1 MRLMHILPYA
11 ALILLGEA
19 AIGSVPGIVA
29 AREGGMGLGS
39 ALIMAQAAQVAGMAF
54 GAVMAAHLV
63 DRWSVHVALVGGAL
77 LYYGGLIGVGHQP
90 AHLLGWVIV
99 VVGLGGAGLGMV
111 LTASLSAAG
120 GVIGRE
126 RPLALAV
133 LLIATL
139 AAGLLVGNPVFVPGP
154 TTLVIVAAI
163 ILGGAILLAWY
174 ARGGSVRQPSTPG
187 RSGEATGLTM
197 RLALALGA
205 LLAVGVLAT
214 LWGIEP
220 SRVSAAMVAG
230 SLGAAGSAS
239 LDGLRLGLVLL
250 GLAAVAAAAI
260 LLWVRG
266 RPSSATV
273 MAAAAAASASTALAA
288 AGLLA
293 VVGFAMPRELSPPD
307 SRGGPLGELAALAG
321 GAGGLVLGAWLLG
334 RGVRPRTVASVGSL
348 ILAGLSTLL
357 LVDAG
362 TLLQSSGALGP
373 IAEIA
378 VTTFGGGFT
387 AVALRLLLAEAPAGE
402 RGFAAAAGV
411 AAAGFGGMAGLMIGA
426 GEGMTLAIGA
436 AEGMSTGLMVLLAA
450 SLVGVGLAAV
460 LPVRHERVAA
470 A

>member
-1 MRLMHILPYA
+1 MRLTHVLPYA
-11 ALILLGEA
+11 VLILLGEA

-54 GAVMAAHLV
+54 GAMLAAHLV

-77 LYYGGLIGVGHQP
+77 AYYGGLIGIGHQP
-90 AHLLGWVIV
+90 SHLLGWVV
-99 VVGLGGAGLGMV
+99 VVLGLGGAGLGMV
-111 LTASLSAAG
+111 LTASFSAAA
-120 GVIGRE
+120 GVTGRE
-126 RPLALAV
+126 RPLAVAL
-133 LLIATL
+133 LLIAML
-139 AAGLLVGNPVFVPGP
+139 AAGLLVGNAVFLPGA

-163 ILGGAILLAWY
+163 ILGGAVLLAWY
-174 ARGGSVRQPSTPG
+174 ARGGSVREPSTPE
-187 RSGEATGLTM
+187 RSGETAGLTM
-197 RLALALGA
+197 RLALAVGG

-220 SRVSAAMVAG
+220 SRVSVAMVAG

-250 GLAAVAAAAI
+250 GFAAVAAGAI

-273 MAAAAAASASTALAA
+273 MAAAATASTALAA

-307 SRGGPLGELAALAG
+307 SRGGPLGELAALAA
-321 GAGGLVLGAWLLG
+321 GAAGLVLGAWLLA
-334 RGVRPRTVASVGSL
+334 RGVRPRTVGSVGSL
-348 ILAGLSTLL
+348 ILAGLSVLL
-357 LVDAG
+357 LAGGG
-362 TLLQSSGALGP
+362 TLLQSSGAVGP
-373 IAEIA
+373 IAAIA
-378 VTTFGGGFT
+378 ITAFGGGLT
-387 AVALRLLLAEAPAGE
+387 AVALRLLLAEAPIGE

-411 AAAGFGGMAGLMIGA
+411 AAAAFGGMAGLMIGA
-426 GEGMTLAIGA
+426 GEGMALAIGA
-436 AEGMSTGLMVLLAA
+436 VEGMPTGLFVLVAA
-450 SLVGVGLAAV
+450 SLVAVGLAAV
-460 LPVRHERVAA
+460 LPLRHELTAA